1 MKRRKR
7 LGNLRELD
15 LMTFKG
21 PFQLKQFYD
30 AKTVFPSFTGANV
43 NATLSRHGKQCQNL
57 SRKYVLL
64 ITELH
69 NALGCKGP

>member
-1 MKRRKR
+1 
-7 LGNLRELD
+7 
-15 LMTFKG
+15 MTFKG

-57 SRKYVLL
+57 SRKYVINHR
-64 ITELH
+64 IT
-69 NALGCKGP
+69 